1 MSTKGVD
8 MARRRRY
15 ADPVA
20 ARQRRI
26 LAQGIG
32 LTLLLGAAVF
42 TVFMAV
48 TSG

>member
-1 MSTKGVD
+1 VSTKGVD

-32 LTLLLGAAVF
+32 LALLFAAAVF